1 MNAENKSS
9 LRRLGIV
16 MDPISAIK
24 PVKDT
29 TLALLIEAQARG
41 YELHYLEMG
50 DLFLDGGRA
59 GGSSRPLRVRDS
71 LDDWFSLGQRQSIW
85 LDQLDVILM
94 RKDPP
99 FDQEFLYA
107 TQILDVAHQAGARVV
122 NDPSALRDFNE
133 KLALARYPQFTAPTR
148 VDRDM
153 GRLRAF
159 VAEHQDTVIKP
170 LDGMGGASIFRLRS
184 GDPNLGVVLETLTH
198 HGKRYA
204 MIQKYLPAIREGD
217 KRILVINGKPWP
229 YALARIPAEGE
240 SRGNLAAGGRG
251 EGRQLSARDR
261 EIAEALGPDLR
272 ARGLL
277 FVGLDVIGDYLTE
290 VNVTSPTCVRELD
303 KQYGSN
309 ISAELFDALEQLRG
323 SDSA

>member
-1 MNAENKSS
+1 MNAENTKTP
-9 LRRLGIV
+9 RRLGIV

-24 PVKDT
+24 PAKDT
-29 TLALLIEAQARG
+29 SLALLLEAQARG
-41 YELHYLEMG
+41 YALHYLEMS

-59 GGSSRPLRVRDS
+59 GGAYRPLTVRDQM
-71 LDDWFSLGQRQSIW
+71 DDWFELGERASVW

-107 TQILDVAHQAGARVV
+107 TQILDVAQSGGARVV
-122 NDPSALRDFNE
+122 NDPGSLRDFNE

-159 VAEHQDTVIKP
+159 IAQYQDTIIKP
-170 LDGMGGASIFRLRS
+170 LDGMGGASIFRLRE
-184 GDPNLGVVLETLTH
+184 GDPNTGVILETLTQ
-198 HGKRYA
+198 HGQRYA
-204 MIQKYLPAIREGD
+204 MIQKYLPEISAGD

-229 YALARIPAEGE
+229 YALARIPAQGE

-251 EGRQLSARDR
+251 VGRELSPRDR

-309 ISAELFDALEQLRG
+309 ISASLFDALEQDQHG
-323 SDSA
+323 DNA